1 VQKIYDDQIRRFNRG
16 DEITVMVYHDGFLEQ
31 HRIRN

>member
-1 VQKIYDDQIRRFNRG
+1 VQKVYDDHVRRFNRG
-16 DEITVMVYHDGFLEQ
+16 EEITVMVYHNGDLEQ